1 MEGAFTATLYGCTM
15 IRSCRERRDGKEAQ
29 EVGEE
34 SSHTKTEG
42 FLEAMVQTINF
53 QLQQESLQFG
63 FVSTRTQKLLDYGST

>member
-1 MEGAFTATLYGCTM
+1 MET
-15 IRSCRERRDGKEAQ
+15 
-29 EVGEE
+29 EE

-63 FVSTRTQKLLDYGST
+63 FVSTKHKNYWIQFCKHWALKAIGLAPRVF